1 MAEWHTPIRY
11 LDDYRRDQLYPYA
24 ETFCVLR
31 EPTQHLASVAGYHM
45 GPDSANDVR
54 LNSWILDK
62 FQKFER
68 GAFDGLGGHL
78 WPQTYFTKDCD
89 IVLRYESLASDLN
102 ALTKRVG
109 CAVKAPENFVKPPG
123 YGSSRGDLAPS
134 LSYEVLAKAKQ
145 IYRED
150 YLLYE
155 RLRKMDVRARVD
167 PPRRRRRCTHTG
179 RDGRGRVSRRHDL

>member
-1 MAEWHTPIRY
+1 MRLLLVTLTNA
-11 LDDYRRDQLYPYA
+11 QLVVDWTA
-24 ETFCVLR
+24 I
-31 EPTQHLASVAGYHM
+31 AA
-45 GPDSANDVR
+45 
-54 LNSWILDK
+54 
-62 FQKFER
+62 
-68 GAFDGLGGHL
+68 
-78 WPQTYFTKDCD
+78 
-89 IVLRYESLASDLN
+89 DLN

-155 RLRKMDVRARVD
+155 RLKRMDVRARVD
-167 PPRRRRRCTHTG
+167 PPRHRRRCTHTG

>member
-1 MAEWHTPIRY
+1 
-11 LDDYRRDQLYPYA
+11 
-24 ETFCVLR
+24 
-31 EPTQHLASVAGYHM
+31 M
-45 GPDSANDVR
+45 GPDSVNAMR

-62 FQKFER
+62 FDKFER

-89 IVLRYESLASDLN
+89 VVLRYESLAADLN
-102 ALTKRVG
+102 ALTERVG
-109 CAVKAPENFVKPPG
+109 CAVKAPQNFVKPPG

-134 LSYEVLAKAKQ
+134 LSYEVLAKARQ

-167 PPRRRRRCTHTG
+167 PPTPSPRTRCPH
-179 RDGRGRVSRRHDL
+179 RSRRSWARQSSGRSIVTKYVTA

>member
-1 MAEWHTPIRY
+1 MAEWHTPIRF
-11 LDDYRRDQLYPYA
+11 LDAHRRAQLYPYA

-45 GPDSANDVR
+45 GPDSTNHIR
-54 LNSWILDK
+54 LNAWILDK

-78 WPQTYFTKDCD
+78 WPQTYFTRDCD
-89 IVLRYESLASDLN
+89 VVLRYESLASDLN

-109 CAVKAPENFVKPPG
+109 CAVRAPRDFVKPAG
-123 YGSSRGDLAPS
+123 WGSTRGDLAPS

-145 IYRED
+145 LYRED

-155 RLRKMDVRARVD
+155 RLRRMDVGASAGIIAIAASSAR
-167 PPRRRRRCTHTG
+167 RSET
-179 RDGRGRVSRRHDL
+179 